1 LCVPHTDGWHAQTDL
16 PIIAT
21 TACLA
26 NTVHCLQG
34 ARFKRRS
41 GATFKRRT
49 HQTWWSAATPQGQ
62 VVQAC
67 RAAQMAVIEVGAGA
81 TPTRCYRTTADWH
94 AGKAVVV
101 GGGH

>member
-1 LCVPHTDGWHAQTDL
+1 VPHTDGWHAQTDL

-41 GATFKRRT
+41 GATFRVMHT
-49 HQTWWSAATPQGQ
+49 LDD
-62 VVQAC
+62 
-67 RAAQMAVIEVGAGA
+67 AGWQ
-81 TPTRCYRTTADWH
+81 PECYL
-94 AGKAVVV
+94 
-101 GGGH
+101 